1 MSRLKVKLKLPLRR
15 KESSFAVV
23 LIKRLI
29 TVHPRKF
36 FTSSS
41 LSVIIQH
48 EGEKAMTNSTF
59 TDKELIDA
67 SLAGD
72 KQCYE
77 ELICRYEPKLQIEAN
92 RLIRDLQ
99 LGEDMVQVVF
109 IKAYQYLSAL
119 KDKNKFYQWLRM
131 ILRRVTFDFRKKGW
145 IEGLKNEL
153 KERSLDPLDQVH
165 WDKSLEK
172 LINRE
177 ENQAVV
183 NALNALRKDYRDIL
197 VMKHIYK
204 VPYLVIAKD
213 LGMSRNAVG
222 EKLSRARKMLKKRLS
237 K

>member
-1 MSRLKVKLKLPLRR
+1 
-15 KESSFAVV
+15 
-23 LIKRLI
+23 
-29 TVHPRKF
+29 
-36 FTSSS
+36 
-41 LSVIIQH
+41 
-48 EGEKAMTNSTF
+48 MTNSTF
-59 TDKELIDA
+59 TDKELIEA

-92 RLIRDLQ
+92 RLIRDWQ
-99 LGEDMVQVVF
+99 LGEDMVQETF

-131 ILRRVTFDFRKKGW
+131 ILRRVTFDF
-145 IEGLKNEL
+145 IEGLKDEL